1 MRSPVSQLDSA
12 NGKTSLADVNY
23 ASFTDLLKDI
33 RASPSAETTYTV
45 TTPTVLPVEPTAID
59 VEEKDDII
67 AQKIAQEEAQA
78 QAAVEKRA
86 ALVALHDMYDV
97 EIEKLGQT
105 ELKLLAERLTSLRSA
120 ALRDIPVRFD
130 VALQNYKLD
139 CDKWVSRLEKCT
151 CMHDSFRKAV
161 PQQ

>member
-1 MRSPVSQLDSA
+1 M
-12 NGKTSLADVNY
+12 
-23 ASFTDLLKDI
+23 
-33 RASPSAETTYTV
+33 
-45 TTPTVLPVEPTAID
+45 EPTAID
-59 VEEKDDII
+59 VEEKDDAI

-78 QAAVEKRA
+78 QAALEKRA

-130 VALQNYKLD
+130 LAVKNYKVD
-139 CDKWVSRLEKCT
+139 CDKWVGRLEKCT
-151 CMHDSFRKAV
+151 SDVYTIKARANTDLAAEQTMTKLRKIDELQWRTRSPTAFLS
-161 PQQ
+161 PARLAPS

>member
-1 MRSPVSQLDSA
+1 MPIFRS
-12 NGKTSLADVNY
+12 
-23 ASFTDLLKDI
+23 TDLLKDI
-33 RASPSAETTYTV
+33 KAFPSVETTFTA
-45 TTPTVLPVEPTAID
+45 TTPTLLPVEPTAID
-59 VEEKDDII
+59 IEEKDDII

-130 VALQNYKLD
+130 LALQNYKLD
-139 CDKWVSRLEKCT
+139 CDKWVSRVEKCKYICLPFSLVCCLSAT
-151 CMHDSFRKAV
+151 MLINAKLLTFFH
-161 PQQ
+161 